1 MQDKNES
8 VEQIIKEAIEQGF
21 IEAIG
26 DAVSIQNTDFNILYQ
41 NQAHKDIIGDHIGE
55 YCYRAYEKRDHV
67 CKGCPVAMTFQDGC
81 VYTKERSAPTDRGT
95 IYVEITSSPLRDKT
109 GKIIAGIE
117 VVRDITD
124 RKRMEDKLRA
134 AVITD
139 DLTGILNRRGFFT
152 LADQQLKIAKRLNKE
167 ILILSADMDNLKEI
181 NDALGHKAGD
191 SALIDMANIIR
202 SSFRE
207 SDIIGRI
214 GGDEFAVLQ
223 MDRVNA
229 DINKHI
235 ARLHKNIEKFN
246 EKRKGN
252 YKLSLSVGAVRNEAQ
267 GSYSLEE
274 LLIEADKFMY
284 NDKRSKKKS

>member
-1 MQDKNES
+1 
-8 VEQIIKEAIEQGF
+8 
-21 IEAIG
+21 
-26 DAVSIQNTDFNILYQ
+26 
-41 NQAHKDIIGDHIGE
+41 
-55 YCYRAYEKRDHV
+55 
-67 CKGCPVAMTFQDGC
+67 MTFQDGC